1 MTFTTTIL
9 SALVLAER
17 RQIAFVKNSRT
28 VSGANGFDSSSVVDS
43 ISEYYSGRHHR
54 PHHRCWRYCTHIFPG
69 FMGKGQAT
77 GSKPSPGQLNDLRQ
91 CVGPDG
97 VITDFGQRGL
107 AALATR

>member
-9 SALVLAER
+9 AAAVPVEKR
-17 RQIAFVKNSRT
+17 P
-28 VSGANGFDSSSVVDS
+28 VDS
-43 ISEYYSGRHHR
+43 ISEYYSVDTTDHTIDVGR
-54 PHHRCWRYCTHIFPG
+54 CAYIFPG
-69 FMGKGQAT
+69 FMGKGQAA

-97 VITDFGQRGL
+97 VITDLGQRGL